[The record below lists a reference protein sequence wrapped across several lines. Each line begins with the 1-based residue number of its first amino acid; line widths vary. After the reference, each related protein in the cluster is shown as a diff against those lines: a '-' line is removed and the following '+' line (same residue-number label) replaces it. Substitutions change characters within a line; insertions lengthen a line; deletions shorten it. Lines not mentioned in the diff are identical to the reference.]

1 MMCLSIVM
9 ERITGEGNQKQLSEQ
24 EQLEIST
31 LEIMS
36 FYGAKT
42 EEAEEQKQIAILKVQ
57 KKYAIKKLNDLIAN
71 GGSELEVNNA
81 ILAVR
86 KIEKSLED
94 YSKKGKKFD
103 LFKLMG
109 IDGNLTKEQKENIS
123 NASKQIADDIG
134 QMSDFVVE
142 QYQRQFD
149 KKQEVIDQYTNEI
162 EDLESRIESE
172 KELRDEGLA
181 NNVDVLEKEL
191 EALS

>member
-1 MMCLSIVM
+1 M
-9 ERITGEGNQKQLSEQ
+9 Q
-24 EQLEIST
+24 EQLEISS
-31 LEIMS
+31 LEIIS

-42 EEAEEQKQIAILKVQ
+42 EEAEEQKQLAILEIQ
-57 KKYAIKKLNDLIAN
+57 KKYAVQRLNDLIAN

-81 ILAVR
+81 ILEVQ

-134 QMSDFVVE
+134 QMADFVVE
-142 QYQRQFD
+142 QYQRQID
-149 KKQEVIDQYTNEI
+149 KKQEVSTNI
-162 EDLESRIESE
+162 QR
-172 KELRDEGLA
+172 K
-181 NNVDVLEKEL
+181 
-191 EALS
+191 